1 MTTAEQDTPSEARS
15 PWVIRTGIPSIDG
28 MFRISEH
35 QVRGN
40 ARGGIAL
47 PDLGATTSVAIVGPQ
62 GTGKSVL
69 AMHFA
74 ARYLADCHAAFGAD
88 ARSIPKVCYI
98 STDMTYPVANP
109 MLRRFALDR
118 PNARRVPFT
127 DDAMPTDEEG
137 RLRTPAWLRQHLR
150 SAPETFDRDMQ
161 IGLIECPADDPEALA
176 DYLLRESAPRGA
188 AGNGAVPR
196 ADSGAGE
203 AIAGGSLDAPP
214 AARMAFVDLAA
225 RTAGD
230 DWAFVHRLLGVL
242 ENPGTLAPRHMV
254 VIDAIEGLETFG
266 GELDAYGEPGLRRAR
281 VAKLIRLAAGKCH
294 LVVLVEEAVDRVVLP
309 EEFVSDVVFRL
320 RSVDAHEYL
329 RRTIQIEKARGQSTV
344 RGRHP
349 YVIRTG
355 RGSTTGHAENYDDPS
370 VVSAT
375 NPEEY
380 QSYIEV
386 FPSLHYAS
394 RTLMDPRVVDAD
406 APRRPARDER
416 LPERAGFGIE
426 YLDEMLA
433 EAGDNRRE
441 GSDHRG
447 LPCSTITG
455 LIGDAGTHK
464 TGMGIAFMGQAF
476 GKMVERLLHD
486 WDAKGRDAKRRD
498 AKGRDAKALDPNAD
512 RETCRRVLEERYSRL
527 AGVPVLVTTQNER
540 SYTLAEFFVNRL
552 LNRQGRSQVP
562 RVELPDAWRQALRE
576 YIEHRTICRRLEV
589 HDMPSAVL
597 FNIIKRAIEA
607 GQRIAMGRDPHP
619 LAADAGRPRPSV
631 DERYRESWRIR
642 LVIDDLSTIMAT
654 YAQVREDSLFLPFLL
669 YHLRREGP
677 TSLIINTRAGQPHA
691 VAVEGFHTDLRA
703 LSDNRLYTWLVR
715 EFYGDHR
722 VAIAAIPPIARDHR
736 ARVREVKRLDIE
748 HGSGKGELFVD
759 PIFELYAGLEQDRPQ
774 LVQLEVRL
782 YGETRACSEYGA
794 YLNEIFKRTFR
805 PDPQRSGSPGE
816 VVVNERAEDYNL
828 IRDASYLKVD
838 TRLDHTLIVQI
849 DEFWRQGHAGGEL
862 ERKYL
867 MENVSPGQLPRQLEI
882 RDPFHTYREAQLGM
896 NGSRSLKAD
905 YFDVPA
911 CDLGNPREDGV
922 DRVPYLWDFG
932 FMACRREAWERTA
945 ARDADLQRFWRRYV
959 GAANAAASDGG
970 RARTPRRNLTKRQ
983 IRAERAAVTEPPLTW
998 RWFLQHACQVAS
1010 AESALR
1016 KRRVPAFDLA
1026 RPSGESFSCL
1036 VLEVWL
1042 SEILLTLHRHGNDK
1056 EAERLVA
1063 QLGRRKW
1070 ARGRERRDDG
1080 VGLMSLL
1087 TPDTREKATGIAEG
1101 ALPGWSLEL
1110 LKAWLLLGEALDL
1123 ETLAHPGSPSGSA
1136 ADGTPRETAVAV
1148 RHWYKTACAIP
1159 DEAWAANE
1167 PLHYGRL
1174 PGRFTTRGDWF
1185 LAVAPE
1191 SRSYP
1196 LASRAL
1202 DLLCSIRG
1210 NMRRLEQGVGLPT
1223 RRLTSQIGPEHASA
1237 SFRSR
1242 LATDTGVFGTSS
1254 YLSYDAIIALGAP
1267 PEGRVSADAAD
1278 ERLGWL
1284 WRSGLTFYHR
1294 HALTWQSWLF
1304 RMADEWARL
1313 KKAESGG
1320 TGRAWRNGFQV
1331 YDAINEVEGWEQLPK
1346 FVHNLNSVQP
1356 FPAAIQVLRDELR
1369 LVDSSISAV
1378 DEVPQPTG
1386 S

>member
-35 QVRGN
+35 QVRGD

-47 PDLGATTSVAIVGPQ
+47 PDVGATTSVAIVGPQ

-74 ARYLADCHAAFGAD
+74 ARYLADCHAVFGTD

-127 DDAMPTDEEG
+127 DDAIPTDEEG

-176 DYLLRESAPRGA
+176 DYLLRESALRGA

-196 ADSGAGE
+196 ADSGAWE

-242 ENPGTLAPRHMV
+242 ENPGPLAPRHMV

-266 GELDAYGEPGLRRAR
+266 GEMDAYGEPGLRRAR

-294 LVVLVEEAVDRVVLP
+294 LVVLVEEAVEHVVLP

-349 YVIRTG
+349 YVIRNG
-355 RGSTTGHAENYDDPS
+355 RGSTTGHAENYDDPR

-416 LPERAGFGIE
+416 LLERAGFGIE

-433 EAGDNRRE
+433 EAGDKHRE

-486 WDAKGRDAKRRD
+486 WDAK
-498 AKGRDAKALDPNAD
+498 ALDANAN
-512 RETCRRVLEERYSRL
+512 RETCRKVLEERYSRF
-527 AGVPVLVTTQNER
+527 AGIPVLVTTQNER

-552 LNRQGRSQVP
+552 LNRQGRSQAP
-562 RVELPDAWRQALRE
+562 RVPLPDAWRQALRD
-576 YIEHRTICRRLEV
+576 YVEHRTICRRLEV

-607 GQRIAMGRDPHP
+607 GQRIAMGGDPHP
-619 LAADAGRPRPSV
+619 LAPDGGRPRPSV
-631 DERYRESWRIR
+631 EERYRESWRIR

-677 TSLIINTRAGQPHA
+677 TSLIINTRAGQPHE

-736 ARVREVKRLDIE
+736 SRVREVKRLDIE

-759 PIFELYAGLEQDRPQ
+759 PIFELYTGLEQDRPQ

-805 PDPQRSGSPGE
+805 PDPQRSDTPGE

-838 TRLDHTLIVQI
+838 TRLDHTLLVQI

-867 MENVSPGQLPRQLEI
+867 MENVSPVQPARQLEI
-882 RDPFHTYREAQLGM
+882 RDPFHTYREAQLGG
-896 NGSRSLKAD
+896 NSGRSLKAD
-905 YFDVPA
+905 FFAVPA
-911 CDLGNPREDGV
+911 CDVNNPREDGV

-932 FMACRREAWERTA
+932 FMACRRDAWERAA
-945 ARDADLQRFWRRYV
+945 ARDAGLQQFWRRYV
-959 GAANAAASDGG
+959 EATGAATAVK
-970 RARTPRRNLTKRQ
+970 RRR
-983 IRAERAAVTEPPLTW
+983 IRVRHTDVPSRPLTW
-998 RWFLQHACQVAS
+998 RWFLKHACDVAD
-1010 AESALR
+1010 AETALR
-1016 KRRVPAFDLA
+1016 RRRVPPFDLA
-1026 RPSGESFSCL
+1026 APSAESFSCL

-1042 SEILLTLHRHGNDK
+1042 SEILLTLHRYGND
-1056 EAERLVA
+1056 AGAARLVA
-1063 QLGRRKW
+1063 QLSRRGW
-1070 ARGRERRDDG
+1070 SARGRDRAKDRL
-1080 VGLMSLL
+1080 GLIELL
-1087 TPDTREKATGIAEG
+1087 QPGARKSATGLDEG
-1101 ALPGWSLEL
+1101 AFPGWSMEL
-1110 LKAWLLLGEALDL
+1110 YKSWLLLVEALDL
-1123 ETLAHPGSPSGSA
+1123 ETLAHPSPRSGFA
-1136 ADGTPRETAVAV
+1136 ADGAPHETAVAV
-1148 RHWYKTACAIP
+1148 RHWYKTACAVP
-1159 DEAWAANE
+1159 DEARAAVE

-1174 PGRFTTRGDWF
+1174 PGHFTTRGDWF
-1185 LAVAPE
+1185 LAVAAE

-1223 RRLTSQIGPEHASA
+1223 RRLTRRSGGERTNA

-1242 LATDTGVFGTSS
+1242 LTTETGAFGTSKH
-1254 YLSYDAIIALGAP
+1254 LSYNDILALGAR
-1267 PEGRVSADAAD
+1267 PESSVSTDAD

-1304 RMADEWARL
+1304 RMADDWARL
-1313 KKAESGG
+1313 KKAKSDR
-1320 TGRAWRNGFQV
+1320 TGRAWKKGFDI
-1331 YDAINEVEGWEQLPK
+1331 YDEIDAAHGWDKLPK
-1346 FVHNLNSVQP
+1346 SVRSLESLQD
-1356 FPAAIQVLRDELR
+1356 FPAAIQALRDELW
-1369 LVDSSISAV
+1369 LVDSSISTA
-1378 DEVPQPTG
+1378 DEHSLPSG
-1386 S
+1386 G